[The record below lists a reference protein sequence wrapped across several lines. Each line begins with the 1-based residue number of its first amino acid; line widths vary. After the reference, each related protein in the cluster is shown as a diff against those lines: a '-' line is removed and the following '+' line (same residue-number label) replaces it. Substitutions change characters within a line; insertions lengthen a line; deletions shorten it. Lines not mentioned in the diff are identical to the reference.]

1 MSTITCARCGQTRDQ
16 LPRPPFPGALGDRI
30 YDSICQVCWKE
41 WLRQQTAVINHY
53 GLDLLDPKARK
64 FLAQQTES
72 FLFGALPQAPES

>member
-1 MSTITCARCGQTRDQ
+1 MATITCTRCNQDRDQ

-53 GLDLLDPKARK
+53 GLDLADPKARQ
-64 FLAQQTES
+64 FLTNQTEA
-72 FLFGALPQAPES
+72 FLFGALEP